1 MILKAHSLRNAPTHF
16 LRKRVSTTS
25 QVEIYDFFLMNSVL
39 RPLMKLFALITLLI
53 KIEIFMLCI
62 VPIYVFAFVIGICS
76 CHLGGIS
83 VQLCIPSGFGPIRNL
98 AGSSN
103 FRCCL
108 DRPYSIHPTPII
120 DNQKYRYFDSQI
132 CRNLGIILVQIH

>member
-39 RPLMKLFALITLLI
+39 LPLMKLFALITLLI

-62 VPIYVFAFVIGICS
+62 VPMAQSHLPCKFRLRAAFA
-76 CHLGGIS
+76 
-83 VQLCIPSGFGPIRNL
+83 LCKL
-98 AGSSN
+98 
-103 FRCCL
+103 
-108 DRPYSIHPTPII
+108 
-120 DNQKYRYFDSQI
+120 FDF
-132 CRNLGIILVQIH
+132 LQIHTHFSLLIS

>member
-76 CHLGGIS
+76 CHLGGEYQFSYVYQVASGQFGIWHVLPIS
-83 VQLCIPSGFGPIRNL
+83 VVVLTALIVYTRLQ
-98 AGSSN
+98 
-103 FRCCL
+103 
-108 DRPYSIHPTPII
+108 
-120 DNQKYRYFDSQI
+120 
-132 CRNLGIILVQIH
+132 